1 LPASPPAG
9 GSTTAPSVGSAV
21 HIAAT
26 NIKSRLIELAVADSG
41 SALFGAQPG
50 AIDLLNGKLM
60 QRAAPQRAETVNDL
74 LRRNGYGPGHP
85 LEVEGKYAP
94 PAANANPF
102 SLYGFGAQFCEV
114 RVDADLGLVRIE
126 RMLGV
131 FSGGRVLNAKT
142 ARSQLIGGMTGGI
155 GMALLEET
163 RIDPRMGR
171 IVNANIADYLMP
183 VNADIRNIDAML
195 IEEVDAHINPI
206 GAKGLGELPI
216 IGVAAAIANAV
227 YNATGVRV
235 RELPIKAE
243 KIIEMLKR

>member
-1 LPASPPAG
+1 
-9 GSTTAPSVGSAV
+9 
-21 HIAAT
+21 
-26 NIKSRLIELAVADSG
+26 
-41 SALFGAQPG
+41 
-50 AIDLLNGKLM
+50 
-60 QRAAPQRAETVNDL
+60 
-74 LRRNGYGPGHP
+74 
-85 LEVEGKYAP
+85 LEVEGKYSP
-94 PAANANPF
+94 PAANTNPY

-131 FSGGRVLNAKT
+131 FSGGRVLNRKT
-142 ARSQLIGGMTGGI
+142 AHSQLVGGMIGGI

-163 RIDPRMGR
+163 RIDSRMGR

-183 VNADIRNIDAML
+183 VNADIRNVDAVIL
-195 IEEVDAHINPI
+195 DEVDPHVNPI

-235 RELPIKAE
+235 RELPINAE
-243 KIIEMLKR
+243 KLVEALKN